1 MDHLT
6 GKNPYERFMIM
17 ILDKMQSFEEKL
29 KLVQCKTDTILNILS
44 VGFEKLEDNK
54 LEAVFRIFS
63 VVLDC
68 DIMFVSDNIVH
79 LYISSH
85 KYLMYIDNL
94 CQELLN
100 QCGLRVTK
108 MSIDAKLPDNLKFLV
123 RNKVVHKL

>member
-44 VGFEKLEDNK
+44 VGFEALEENK
-54 LEAVFRIFS
+54 LETVFRIFS

-85 KYLMYIDNL
+85 KYLMHIDYL